1 MATTT
6 PTTGKAPAK
15 ADIEAEIAAA
25 RERLAGNLADLIDQ
39 VHPRAIVHNTV
50 ADARRFVAE
59 EVRQVADQFVD
70 EDGTRTSR
78 VVLAAAAVA
87 GAVGFVLIVR
97 SILSGR

>member
-1 MATTT
+1 MSTTT
-6 PTTGKAPAK
+6 PTTGKAPTK

-50 ADARRFVAE
+50 SDARRFMADGA
-59 EVRQVADQFVD
+59 RQVADQFVD
-70 EDGTRTSR
+70 EEGTRTSR
-78 VVLAAAAVA
+78 VVLAAAAVV

-97 SILSGR
+97 SIFSGR

>member
-6 PTTGKAPAK
+6 PTTGKAPTK

-87 GAVGFVLIVR
+87 GAVGFVLIIR
-97 SILSGR
+97 SIFSGR

>member
-6 PTTGKAPAK
+6 PTTGKAPTK

-39 VHPRAIVHNTV
+39 VHPRAVVHNTV

-59 EVRQVADQFVD
+59 EARQVADQFVD
-70 EDGTRTSR
+70 EDGMRTSR
-78 VVLAAAAVA
+78 VVLAAAAAV
-87 GAVGFVLIVR
+87 GAVGFVPIVR